1 MIKRSLTKKRQSN
14 LETYIPKL
22 TPLTITMGRVN
33 NKDTD
38 NPFGMNLWRKNF
50 GDILT
55 SMALQRLNSKMQ
67 VQSINNGFDGLN
79 ITSPHISNRRTH
91 TDLVVRISATI
102 AAILGLND
110 DLCMAIAL
118 GHDVGH
124 TPYGHNG
131 ERVLDIKHPNN
142 SGVMLQLVERN
153 GKGLNLTWEVLSGI
167 INHSRNNEELYLE
180 KNQPNE
186 VSVVVVA
193 DKLAYLFL
201 DIKELANCDLDWINA
216 NEIPE
221 EISELGETRR
231 QRTISCRDALIKES
245 LEEGRV
251 SFSKSREARIFRILR
266 DWMNKNYYKVL
277 DFKEERLYQAEN
289 LEIVLEFLES
299 GDLCKNLDPKFVAS
313 MFIDNEVNW
322 LSNVLRNGKPTEEN
336 SKQIYQ
342 LSALE
347 VVRSLNGKEIN
358 HKASPLWKLNP

>member
-1 MIKRSLTKKRQSN
+1 MKGSLTKKGQQD
-14 LETYIPKL
+14 LGIYIPKL
-22 TPLTITMGRVN
+22 TPMTITMGRAS
-33 NKDTD
+33 NKNID
-38 NPFGMNLWRKNF
+38 NLFNMNPWFEDFMN
-50 GDILT
+50 ILNCE
-55 SMALQRLNSKMQ
+55 ALQRLNSKMQ

-102 AAILGLND
+102 AKALELNV

-131 ERVLDIKHPNN
+131 EKVLGIKHPIN
-142 SGVMLQLVERN
+142 SAVILQLVERN
-153 GKGLNLTWEVLSGI
+153 GRGLNLTWEVLSGI
-167 INHSRNNEELYLE
+167 VNHSRNNEELYLE

-201 DIKELANCDLDWINA
+201 DIKELANCDLNWINT

-221 EISELGETRR
+221 EISELGKTRR
-231 QRTISCRDALIKES
+231 QRTISCRDALIEES
-245 LEEGRV
+245 LEKGRV
-251 SFSKSREARIFRILR
+251 SFSKSREAQIFRILR

-277 DFKEERLYQAEN
+277 DFREERLYQAEN

-299 GDLCKNLDPKFVAS
+299 EDLCENLDPKFVAS
-313 MFIDNEVNW
+313 MLIDNEVNW

-336 SKQIYQ
+336 LKQICR

-347 VVRSLNGKEIN
+347 IVRSLNGKKIN
-358 HKASPLWKLNP
+358 YKVNPLWKLDP